1 LTKHQSIS
9 LGLFKPFVLAGLLAC
24 VAFTE
29 VRAEDA
35 CIPKLVTELFFSNG
49 EVQPGIYLGN
59 QKIGELARQVA
70 ENPRIKSFLSGQKDS
85 NFVPL
90 IVVGIEASS
99 SNYSLQMVRQEH
111 GVGETIWVQR
121 RSSDIGLMVLGHPM
135 WLGLWPLK
143 CAETTMT
150 VTYGE

>member
-1 LTKHQSIS
+1 
-9 LGLFKPFVLAGLLAC
+9 

-29 VRAEDA
+29 VQADDA

-49 EVQPGIYLGN
+49 EVLPGAYLGL
-59 QKIGELARQVA
+59 QMIGDLPKHVA
-70 ENPRIKSFLSGQKDS
+70 ENPRIKSFLSLNKNS
-85 NFVPL
+85 TFIPL
-90 IVVGIEASS
+90 IIVGGKAPS
-99 SNYSLQMVRQEH
+99 SNYSLQMMPQEH

-121 RSSDIGLMVLGHPM
+121 RSSNIGLMVLGHPM

>member
-1 LTKHQSIS
+1 
-9 LGLFKPFVLAGLLAC
+9 
-24 VAFTE
+24 
-29 VRAEDA
+29 
-35 CIPKLVTELFFSNG
+35 
-49 EVQPGIYLGN
+49 VQPGIYLGN

-99 SNYSLQMVRQEH
+99 SNYSLQMVHQEH
-111 GVGETIWVQR
+111 GIGETIWVQR

-135 WLGLWPLK
+135 WLGLWPSE
-143 CAETTMT
+143 CTETAMT